1 MKIKKEASMAKDPRI
16 DALEMALKNET
27 TERKFYLDN
36 ASRTNN
42 PLGKAMFIQI
52 ADDELEHYERLKEIH
67 KIWSEKGKWP
77 ETLTVNKTKVR
88 GVIRDLRG
96 KGPSAPA
103 TAPADS
109 DDLKA
114 VQTALEF
121 EANGAAFYAAM
132 RDKCDDAQERA
143 FFNLLADIEH
153 EHYVSLLDAEEF
165 LRDPEGWYRR
175 TERHSLDGA

>member
-1 MKIKKEASMAKDPRI
+1 MAKDPRI
-16 DALEMALKNET
+16 DALEVALKNET

-42 PLGKAMFIQI
+42 HLGKAMFIQI

-67 KIWSEKGKWP
+67 QIWTEKGKWP
-77 ETLTVNKTKVR
+77 DTLTVTRTKVR
-88 GVIRDLRG
+88 GVIRELKG
-96 KGPSAPA
+96 KGPTSPA
-103 TAPADS
+103 AAPADA

-114 VQTALEF
+114 VQTAIEF

-132 RDKCDDAQERA
+132 RDKCTDPKERE

-175 TERHSLDGA
+175 TERHTLDGA

>member
-1 MKIKKEASMAKDPRI
+1 MAKDPRI
-16 DALEMALKNET
+16 DALELALKNET
-27 TERKFYLDN
+27 NERKFYLEN
-36 ASRTNN
+36 AFRTRNA
-42 PLGKAMFIQI
+42 LGKAMFVQI

-77 ETLTVNKTKVR
+77 EALTVNMSKVR
-88 GVIRDLRG
+88 GIISDLKG
-96 KGPSAPA
+96 KGQGAPA
-103 TAPADS
+103 AAPADS

-121 EANGAAFYAAM
+121 EATGASFYAAL
-132 RDKCDDAQERA
+132 RDRCADPKERE

-175 TERHSLDGA
+175 TERHTLDGA

>member
-1 MKIKKEASMAKDPRI
+1 MAKDPRI

-36 ASRTNN
+36 ASRAKN
-42 PLGKAMFIQI
+42 PLGKAMFVQI
-52 ADDELEHYERLKEIH
+52 ADDELEHYERLMEIH

-77 ETLTVNKTKVR
+77 EKLTVSKTKVR
-88 GVIRDLRG
+88 SVIRDLKG
-96 KGPSAPA
+96 KGPTSPA

-132 RDKCDDAQERA
+132 RDKCSDPQERD

-165 LRDPEGWYRR
+165 LRDPVGWYRR

>member
-1 MKIKKEASMAKDPRI
+1 MANDPRM
-16 DALEMALKNET
+16 DALELALKNET

-36 ASRTNN
+36 GSRTKN
-42 PLGKAMFIQI
+42 PLGKAMFLQI

-77 ETLTVNKTKVR
+77 ETLTVNMTKVR
-88 GVIRDLRG
+88 GVIRDLKG
-96 KGPSAPA
+96 KGPGTPA
-103 TAPADS
+103 AAPADS

-114 VQTALEF
+114 VQTAIEF
-121 EANGAAFYAAM
+121 EANGAAFYAAL
-132 RDKCDDAQERA
+132 RDRCDDPKERE

-153 EHYVSLLDAEEF
+153 EHFVSLLDAEEF
-165 LRDPEGWYRR
+165 LRDPVGWYRR

>member
-1 MKIKKEASMAKDPRI
+1 MAKDPRI
-16 DALEMALKNET
+16 GTLELALKNET
-27 TERKFYLDN
+27 SERKFYLDN
-36 ASRTNN
+36 ASRTKN
-42 PLGKAMFIQI
+42 PLGKAMFVQI
-52 ADDELEHYERLKEIH
+52 ADDELEHYERLQEIH

-77 ETLTVNKTKVR
+77 EVLTVSKTKVR
-88 GVIRDLRG
+88 GVIRALKG
-96 KGPSAPA
+96 KGPESPA
-103 TAPADS
+103 SAPADS

-114 VQTALEF
+114 VQTAIEF

-132 RDKCDDAQERA
+132 RDRCTDPKERD

-175 TERHSLDGA
+175 TERHTLDGA